1 MLTNTKRTSVL
12 KSNQGFS
19 LVELMIVVA
28 IIGLLAA
35 VGVPQYQKFQARART
50 SEAKTALSALYSA
63 QSSFR
68 QEWNCF
74 SSNLR
79 SIGFGVTGTGLRY
92 FAAVRTATTGTPDAT
107 AYTNCNA
114 GVPSIVTAG
123 EAISD
128 GAAPATGGTVSPGA
142 SWHTA
147 LQVAGTRTN
156 VIANVA
162 TFGTAINAAGDTF
175 RAVAAGDPK
184 NSLTTTTADSDVWT
198 INEVKAMTNPQ
209 SRL

>member
-1 MLTNTKRTSVL
+1 MLTNKKRTSVL

-35 VGVPQYQKFQARART
+35 VGVPQYQKFQSRART
-50 SEAKTALSALYSA
+50 SEAKASLSALYSA

-79 SIGFGVTGTGLRY
+79 SIGFAVTGTGLRY
-92 FAAVRTATTGTPDAT
+92 FTLMRTATTGTPDAT
-107 AYTNCNA
+107 TYTNCNGA
-114 GVPSIVTAG
+114 PSVTTAG
-123 EAISD
+123 ESISD
-128 GAAPATGGTVSPGA
+128 GGNAATGGNVSPGA

-147 LQVAGTRTN
+147 LQVATTRTN
-156 VIANVA
+156 VIGNVA
-162 TFGTAINAAGDTF
+162 TYGTAINALGDTY

-184 NSLTTTTADSDVWT
+184 NSLTTAAAAADVWT
-198 INEVKAMTNPQ
+198 INELKAITNPL
-209 SRL
+209 SNL